1 MKKSII
7 FMILFILLVFTVCFA
22 MDDARVKSEYI
33 SYIQKYEMFLA
44 DSSQESELKSFFDE
58 IKDIGLY
65 RFYRNIMVGTA
76 DYTDVP
82 QGVQRY
88 LSDTSS
94 SQVFES
100 IEQKLAFA
108 GLLCYVQTDLPVR
121 R

>member
-1 MKKSII
+1 M
-7 FMILFILLVFTVCFA
+7 LLIVTVSFS

-33 SYIQKYEMFLA
+33 GYIQKYESFLR
-44 DSSQESELKSFFDE
+44 DSSQESELKNFFDE

-82 QGVQRY
+82 QGVQKY

-94 SQVFES
+94 SQVFEN

-108 GLLCYVQTDLPVR
+108 GLLCYVQTDLSGQKIAKGF
-121 R
+121 